1 MCELLAMSAS
11 FDTELKNSLAAFQ
24 PRGGQTRPHADG
36 WGIAIYS
43 AGSGDP
49 ALVKEP
55 EPAASSALFG
65 LVRRLDMKG
74 RTIIA
79 HIRKANPPATGLSYQ
94 NTHPFKRSALGRT
107 WVFAHNG
114 KLPGIEHVPLRHHR
128 PIGSTDS
135 EHAFYLILDALQEE
149 SDDDTGRLGDEQH
162 FASVLE
168 RITTRINH
176 YGEFN
181 YLISDGTYVAA
192 HAHTYLHILSRSCV
206 PCGNLEQVTLVATHP
221 LTDEERWTCLVPNTL
236 TLLRAGSVVHQVRTA
251 GPASV
256 QAWEAQERLNASV

>member
-43 AGSGDP
+43 AGNGDP
-49 ALVKEP
+49 AVVKEP

-65 LVRRLDMKG
+65 LVRGLDMTGK
-74 RTIIA
+74 TIIA
-79 HIRKANPPATGLSYQ
+79 HIRKANPPAAGLSYQ

-114 KLPGIEHVPLRHHR
+114 KLSGIEDLPLHHHR
-128 PIGSTDS
+128 PLGSTDS
-135 EHAFYLILDALQEE
+135 EHAFCLILDALQNEGG
-149 SDDDTGRLGDEQH
+149 DDAAGFCDEAH
-162 FASVLE
+162 FMSTLE
-168 RITTRINH
+168 RVTNRINR

-181 YLISDGTYVAA
+181 YLISDGTCVVA
-192 HAHTYLHILSRSCV
+192 HAHTYLHVLPRSCV
-206 PCGNLEQVTLVATHP
+206 PCGNQEQVTLVATHP
-221 LTDEERWTCLVPNTL
+221 LTSEEPWTCLVPNSL
-236 TLLRAGSVVHQVRTA
+236 TLLRDGRVVRHVRTME
-251 GPASV
+251 PASA
-256 QAWEAQERLNASV
+256 QAWAAQARLNATA